1 VWPCRYLTNRC
12 SAIDVAG
19 QIDTN
24 PSLNAAEGIKLRDAM
39 RAGKYITI
47 NGTNYPVIT
56 DVGIFEHNNIN
67 NGNLLPGQYAS
78 SIYFVPLSIVNGFPV
93 TYMEYV
99 DYSKIGADVALLQGR
114 EEFWSDGGRFMWA
127 IENNNFCYKLKVKTE
142 PRIILRTPQLAGR
155 IDAVRYSPLQHVRE
169 ANPSSPYW
177 VDGGVSLRP
186 DVSGYHVW

>member
-1 VWPCRYLTNRC
+1 
-12 SAIDVAG
+12 
-19 QIDTN
+19 
-24 PSLNAAEGIKLRDAM
+24 
-39 RAGKYITI
+39 
-47 NGTNYPVIT
+47 
-56 DVGIFEHNNIN
+56 
-67 NGNLLPGQYAS
+67 
-78 SIYFVPLSIVNGFPV
+78 
-93 TYMEYV
+93 
-99 DYSKIGADVALLQGR
+99 
-114 EEFWSDGGRFMWA
+114 MWA